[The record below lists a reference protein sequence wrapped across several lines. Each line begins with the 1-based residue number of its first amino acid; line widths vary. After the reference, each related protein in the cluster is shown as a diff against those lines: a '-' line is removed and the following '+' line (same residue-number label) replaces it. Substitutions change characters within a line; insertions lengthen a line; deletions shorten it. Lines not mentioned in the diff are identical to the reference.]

1 MNIRGRFQRNRP
13 LMKIITERFDLKLK
27 CELGSVADAILDM
40 IGQSIRENKGLFK
53 DRIEFSYAK
62 EDVDY
67 DILLVIG
74 GCTNNCASFSQFN
87 SKLGSIKMWSEDHID
102 KVIEEL
108 EGILLKSN

>member
-1 MNIRGRFQRNRP
+1 MKCGVRFCGGCNPRYDRGRA
-13 LMKIITERFDLKLK
+13 LEKIKDY
-27 CELGSVADAILDM
+27 
-40 IGQSIRENKGLFK
+40 FK

>member
-1 MNIRGRFQRNRP
+1 MRFKCGVRFCGGCNPRYDRGKA
-13 LMKIITERFDLKLK
+13 LEKIKEH
-27 CELGSVADAILDM
+27 
-40 IGQSIRENKGLFK
+40 FK

-87 SKLGSIKMWSEDHID
+87 SRLGHITMWSENHID
-102 KVIEEL
+102 RIIEEL
-108 EGILLKSN
+108 EATLLKES